1 MSRPIVLGF
10 DLGGTDL
17 KAGVVAPDGVIE
29 RFVRQPSR
37 VAESADAPY
46 ETIREAARRLL
57 EPGEKIAAIGL
68 GSPGVIDPEDGRLR
82 GGTPHLPH
90 WSERPLAA
98 DLRGMF
104 GTPVAVDND
113 ANAAALA
120 EQRVG
125 VARDARVVVMLTL
138 GTGIGCGI
146 VIDGRPLRG
155 AHGGAGELGHVPLGR
170 RGVPCRCGVADCVEP
185 EASGSG
191 LARAARERG
200 LGALDAA
207 GVFARAGA
215 GDPVAR
221 ELIDG
226 FIDRLAAVVGT
237 VVNVL
242 NPDVVVIGGGVS
254 SAGDALFT
262 PLRAS
267 LERYAL
273 ATHRA
278 GLRLVPPM
286 LGERAG
292 SVGAGLLG
300 WTALASASAG

>member
-1 MSRPIVLGF
+1 
-10 DLGGTDL
+10 
-17 KAGVVAPDGVIE
+17 VAPGE
-29 RFVRQPSR
+29 R
-37 VAESADAPY
+37 
-46 ETIREAARRLL
+46 
-57 EPGEKIAAIGL
+57 IAAVGL
-68 GSPGVIDPEDGRLR
+68 GSPGVIDPVDGRLR

-90 WSERPLAA
+90 WQERPLAA
-98 DLRGMF
+98 DLRRLF
-104 GTPVAVDND
+104 GAPVAVDND

-125 VARDARVVVMLTL
+125 VARDSRLAVMLTL

-170 RGVPCRCGVADCVEP
+170 RGVPCRCGVVDCVEP

-200 LGALDAA
+200 LGQLDAA
-207 GVFARAGA
+207 GVFARAVA
-215 GDPVAR
+215 GDAVAR
-221 ELIDG
+221 ELVSG

-254 SAGDALFT
+254 NAGDALFT
-262 PLRAS
+262 PLRAT
-267 LERYAL
+267 LDRYAL
-273 ATHRA
+273 ATHRV
-278 GLRLVPPM
+278 GLRLAPPM

-300 WTALASASAG
+300 WDALSGG

>member
-17 KAGVVAPDGVIE
+17 KAAVVLADGTVE
-29 RFVRQPSR
+29 RFVKLPSR
-37 VAESADAPY
+37 VDDGAEGPFRAI
-46 ETIREAARRLL
+46 EEAARGLTG
-57 EPGEKIAAIGL
+57 PGERIAAVGL
-68 GSPGVIDPEDGRLR
+68 GSPGVIDPRDGRLR
-82 GGTPHLPH
+82 GTTPHLPH
-90 WSERPLAA
+90 WVERPLAA
-98 DLRGMF
+98 DLRCLF
-104 GTPVAVDND
+104 AVPVAVDND

-120 EQRVG
+120 EQRIG
-125 VARDARVVVMLTL
+125 AARDAGVVVMLTL

-146 VIDGRPLRG
+146 VIDGRRIRG

-170 RGVPCRCGVADCVEP
+170 DGVSCRCGVADCVEP

-200 LGALDAA
+200 LGDLDAA
-207 GVFARAGA
+207 GVFACAST

-221 ELIDG
+221 ELVAG
-226 FIDRLAAVVGT
+226 FVDRLGAVIGT

-254 SAGDALFT
+254 NAGDALFV
-262 PLRAS
+262 PLRAA

-273 ATHRA
+273 ATHRV
-278 GLRLVPPM
+278 GLRLVAAG

-292 SVGAGLLG
+292 AVGAGLIGWDALG
-300 WTALASASAG
+300 GG

>member
-1 MSRPIVLGF
+1 MSRPIVVGF

-17 KAGVVAPDGVIE
+17 KAAVVSPDGVIE
-29 RFVRQPSR
+29 RFVRSPSR
-37 VAESADAPY
+37 VQQSADAPY
-46 ETIREAARRLL
+46 EAMRDAAARLV
-57 EPGEKIAAIGL
+57 EPGERIAAVGL
-68 GSPGVIDPEDGRLR
+68 GSPGVIDPGDGRLR

-98 DLRGMF
+98 DLKRMF
-104 GTPVAVDND
+104 RAPVAVDND

-170 RGVPCRCGVADCVEP
+170 HGIPCRCGVADCVEP

-191 LARAARERG
+191 LARAARESG
-200 LGALDAA
+200 LGELDAA
-207 GVFARAGA
+207 GVFASAAA
-215 GDPVAR
+215 GDATAR
-221 ELIDG
+221 ELVSG
-226 FIDRLAAVVGT
+226 FIDRLGAVVGT

-254 SAGDALFT
+254 NAGDALFT
-262 PLRAS
+262 PLRAT

-273 ATHRA
+273 ATHRTE
-278 GLRLVPPM
+278 LRLVPAM

-300 WTALASASAG
+300 WGALADG

>member
-1 MSRPIVLGF
+1 VSF
-10 DLGGTDL
+10 DPEL
-17 KAGVVAPDGVIE
+17 VIE
-29 RFVRQPSR
+29 RFVRSSSR
-37 VAESADAPY
+37 VQESADAPY
-46 ETIREAARRLL
+46 EAMQDAAAHLV
-57 EPGEKIAAIGL
+57 EPGERIAAVGL
-68 GSPGVIDPEDGRLR
+68 GSPGVIDPGDGRLR

-90 WSERPLAA
+90 WSERPLAT
-98 DLRGMF
+98 DLKRMF
-104 GTPVAVDND
+104 HAPVAVDND

-170 RGVPCRCGVADCVEP
+170 QGVPCQCGVADCVEP

-191 LARAARERG
+191 LARAAREHG
-200 LGALDAA
+200 LGELDAA
-207 GVFARAGA
+207 GVFARAAA
-215 GDPVAR
+215 GDATAR
-221 ELIDG
+221 ELVSR
-226 FIDRLAAVVGT
+226 FIDRLGAVVGT

-254 SAGDALFT
+254 NASDALFT
-262 PLRAS
+262 PLRAT

-278 GLRLVPPM
+278 ELRLVPAM

-300 WTALASASAG
+300 WGALADG

>member
-1 MSRPIVLGF
+1 MARPIVVGF

-17 KAGVVAPDGVIE
+17 KAAVVSPDGVIE
-29 RFVRQPSR
+29 RFVRSPSR
-37 VAESADAPY
+37 VRESADAPY
-46 ETIREAARRLL
+46 QAMRDAATRLV
-57 EPGEKIAAIGL
+57 EEGERIAAVGL
-68 GSPGVIDPEDGRLR
+68 GSPGVIDPADGRLR

-90 WSERPLAA
+90 WTERPLAA
-98 DLRGMF
+98 DLKRMF
-104 GTPVAVDND
+104 GAPVAVDND
-113 ANAAALA
+113 ANAAAVA

-170 RGVPCRCGVADCVEP
+170 RGVPCRCGVQDCVEP

-191 LARAARERG
+191 LARAAREHG
-200 LGALDAA
+200 LGDLDAA
-207 GVFARAGA
+207 GVFARAAA
-215 GDPVAR
+215 GDGTAR
-221 ELIDG
+221 ELVTS
-226 FIDRLAAVVGT
+226 FIDRLGAVVGT
-237 VVNVL
+237 IVNVL

-254 SAGDALFT
+254 NAGDALFA
-262 PLRAS
+262 PLRET
-267 LERYAL
+267 LGRYAL

-278 GLRLVPPM
+278 ELRLVPPM

-300 WTALASASAG
+300 WGALAHG